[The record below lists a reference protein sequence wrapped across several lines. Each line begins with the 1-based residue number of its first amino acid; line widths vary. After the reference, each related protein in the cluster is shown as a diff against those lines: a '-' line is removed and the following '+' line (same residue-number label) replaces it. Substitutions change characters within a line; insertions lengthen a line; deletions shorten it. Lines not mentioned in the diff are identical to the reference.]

1 MYHHFDNWRN
11 LFFTGSGA
19 LLEEAAAGAD
29 GVLGV
34 FVVDGIELVQ
44 GRDVLHSLGG
54 VPGEVRQVMASQT
67 CLVSPVSSRPGL
79 FEAWAADRE
88 KGTKQRWISVSYC
101 CTR

>member
-44 GRDVLHSLGG
+44 GSIALFRRRTRRGQACL
-54 VPGEVRQVMASQT
+54 AS
-67 CLVSPVSSRPGL
+67 PISSRPGL

-88 KGTKQRWISVSYC
+88 KGTKQRWVSVSYC
-101 CTR
+101 RTR